1 MSEIKLSHYAL
12 ITELG
17 IGQPLAQVTIKC
29 SNCDKIQ
36 QAMIRRG
43 VLGNIY
49 LHDCEDCGYTIMES
63 EWNQIDNPELIS
75 Q

>member
-1 MSEIKLSHYAL
+1 
-12 ITELG
+12 
-17 IGQPLAQVTIKC
+17 
-29 SNCDKIQ
+29 
-36 QAMIRRG
+36 MIRRG

-63 EWNQIDNPELIS
+63 EWNQIDNTENKT

>member
-1 MSEIKLSHYAL
+1 MSEIKLSNYAL

-17 IGQPLAQVTIKC
+17 IGQPLAEVTI
-29 SNCDKIQ
+29 NCPNCNTIQ

-63 EWNQIDNPELIS
+63 EWNQIDNTENKT